1 MAAYD
6 INVNRLKGGMRQAI
20 LDNRLFSEA
29 TSPNLKATP
38 GSGSLDS
45 LRCPTEG
52 MGLIGVR
59 ELKRIQNKM
68 TVFSAELERSNNG

>member
-29 TSPNLKATP
+29 TLPDLKATP
-38 GSGSLDS
+38 VLGSLD
-45 LRCPTEG
+45 RCPTEG

-59 ELKRIQNKM
+59 ELKRIQSKM